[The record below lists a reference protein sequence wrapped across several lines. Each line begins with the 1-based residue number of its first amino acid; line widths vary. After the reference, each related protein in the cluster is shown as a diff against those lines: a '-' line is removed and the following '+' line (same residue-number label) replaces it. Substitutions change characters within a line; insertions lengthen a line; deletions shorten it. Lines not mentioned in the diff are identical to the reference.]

1 MRPECQSCP
10 VRRKGLCASISDE
23 QLSELGTIKR
33 PLRHFP
39 AGAYV
44 FMEHDDNNLVF
55 LVRRGWAAVSSIC
68 ENGRRQ
74 VLRFIMPGNF
84 VGFEAAPDGSMPCT
98 VEALTDLVMCPV
110 PRQQLVRFC
119 QHAPN
124 VALRIASLL
133 ASETISDWHLLG
145 GLGSCTAMERVAR
158 LLLSLG
164 SRQHA
169 DAPVNTLDIALP
181 VSQMLIADATG
192 LTSVHVCRT
201 LKDMRTAGL
210 LVFTKGRLR
219 VLDWDRLIEIAGMND
234 AGRPQPM
241 SASRTGEPQRPL
253 PDFGKSTAPDAFIQA

>member
-55 LVRRGWAAVSSIC
+55 LVRRGWAAVSTMC

-74 VLRFIMPGNF
+74 VLRFVMPGNF

-110 PRQQLVRFC
+110 PRQQAGPVLSACAGCRTAHGFSAC
-119 QHAPN
+119 QRDH
-124 VALRIASLL
+124 IGL
-133 ASETISDWHLLG
+133 ASPRWTWILHRYG
-145 GLGSCTAMERVAR
+145 AGAR

-169 DAPVNTLDIALP
+169 DAPVNTLDVALP

-219 VLDWDRLIEIAGMND
+219 VLDWDRLIDIAGMND
-234 AGRPQPM
+234 AGTPQPI

-253 PDFGKSTAPDAFIQA
+253 PDFGQPTVLASCVTH